1 MKWDG
6 RGRLREREH
15 SAPWFCV
22 VKKKMTRK
30 VCNRNHSNESKT
42 MRDTESQMQRAP
54 VHEDLMIFTIGPIK
68 DLEPRYN
75 SFHWRNCC
83 SCATNM
89 ELDSS
94 RISELLQEPTF
105 FLLRQRSD
113 SDQRSSV
120 HRAYRCYHHHRSMAF
135 WSTAQIMAAF
145 VAVSAKYFVLNFELA
160 VWISNKDKNQV
171 LRMVAIVNTSNV
183 EPTWRHVLSD
193 CKGMAEFFYE
203 SNDLNI
209 LHHFLI
215 EHTLQR
221 QKHAAFLS
229 GLSRSQRPC
238 FILEH
243 FYIRRILCRIADKR
257 MPMNP
262 RNADASASCW

>member
-1 MKWDG
+1 MQQKPLKWEKNNA
-6 RGRLREREH
+6 RHQE
-15 SAPWFCV
+15 
-22 VKKKMTRK
+22 
-30 VCNRNHSNESKT
+30 SNAECA
-42 MRDTESQMQRAP
+42 DQ
-54 VHEDLMIFTIGPIK
+54 EDLMIFTIGPIK

-75 SFHWRNCC
+75 SFQWRNCC

-193 CKGMAEFFYE
+193 CKG
-203 SNDLNI
+203 
-209 LHHFLI
+209 
-215 EHTLQR
+215 
-221 QKHAAFLS
+221 
-229 GLSRSQRPC
+229 SQR
-238 FILEH
+238 
-243 FYIRRILCRIADKR
+243 RRRRGGGQLSYWRR
-257 MPMNP
+257 HWPF
-262 RNADASASCW
+262 

>member
-1 MKWDG
+1 
-6 RGRLREREH
+6 
-15 SAPWFCV
+15 
-22 VKKKMTRK
+22 MTRK

-120 HRAYRCYHHHRSMAF
+120 HRAYRCYHHHHRLMAF
-135 WSTAQIMAAF
+135 WPTAQTMAAND
-145 VAVSAKYFVLNFELA
+145 VRGNFLGSSSRRP
-160 VWISNKDKNQV
+160 WQSRQMF
-171 LRMVAIVNTSNV
+171 RV
-183 EPTWRHVLSD
+183 EFRTRGVTF
-193 CKGMAEFFYE
+193 K
-203 SNDLNI
+203 
-209 LHHFLI
+209 
-215 EHTLQR
+215 QR
-221 QKHAAFLS
+221 
-229 GLSRSQRPC
+229 
-238 FILEH
+238 
-243 FYIRRILCRIADKR
+243 
-257 MPMNP
+257 
-262 RNADASASCW
+262 